1 MHEESGSGMTRQSFL
16 KGSFILMAAG
26 LLTRVLGMI
35 NGMVL
40 ARVIGDEGV
49 GLFMMAYPAMLLV
62 VTLTELGLPVAIS
75 KLVAEAD
82 TFGDKRKIKLILA
95 LSLAIVGFVSVT
107 LTILMLLAIPFIAK
121 FLYADSR
128 VIYPLLAITPVIPIV
143 AVASVIRGYFQGI
156 RNMKPYAYSG
166 IVEQVVRISLVFTL
180 SSMLMPRGVAF
191 AAAGAMIAGA
201 AGECASLFYM
211 IHQFHKEAQMN
222 IKGGRKMLKGSRLT
236 LRRLLNIGLPTMGSR
251 LIGSLGNFLEPMIV
265 SHGLMVAGYSIKA
278 SAQLYGQL
286 TGYAMTLLLLPT
298 FITHALHVALV
309 PAVSEAYARKNYG
322 MIHYRLNQAL
332 RIAMILGGLSI
343 LVTTCF
349 AAPLMQ
355 MIYESPESAS
365 FLYVMAPFFLVYY
378 FQAPMHAVLQALD
391 LAKPAMYNTL
401 IGAIVKTIALFLLTS
416 QPQIGINGAAL
427 AICMNVVLVTLLHA
441 AVMFKAI
448 GFSLV
453 IRDYVKTGAIM
464 LVAAFFARFLIDHAL
479 LGMALIPRTILLIT
493 ILASAY
499 LLLAIVFGVITKEQ
513 LRALPLIGKW
523 FEQVKF

>member
-1 MHEESGSGMTRQSFL
+1 MTRQSFL

-49 GLFMMAYPAMLLV
+49 GLFMMAYPAMLLA

-82 TFGDKRKIKLILA
+82 TFGDRRKIKLILA
-95 LSLAIVGFVSVT
+95 ISLTIVAITSVT
-107 LTILMLLAIPFIAK
+107 LTVGMLVAIPFLASSM
-121 FLYADSR
+121 YADTR

-143 AVASVIRGYFQGI
+143 AIASVIRGYFQGI

-166 IVEQVVRISLVFTL
+166 VVEQVVRISLVFTL
-180 SSMLMPRGVAF
+180 SSLLMPRGVAF

-201 AGECASLFYM
+201 AGECASLIYM
-211 IHQFHKEAQMN
+211 IHQFHKETP
-222 IKGGRKMLKGSRLT
+222 IRLKGGGINVLKGSRIT
-236 LRRLLNIGLPTMGSR
+236 LHRLLNIGLPTMGSR
-251 LIGSLGNFLEPMIV
+251 LIGSLSNFVEPMIV
-265 SHGLMVAGYSIKA
+265 SHGLMIAGYSLKA

-298 FITHALHVALV
+298 FITHALHVSLV

-322 MIHYRLNQAL
+322 MIHFRLNQAL
-332 RIAMILGGLSI
+332 RLAMLFGGLSV

-355 MIYESPESAS
+355 IIYQAPESAP
-365 FLYVMAPFFLVYY
+365 FLYIMAPFFIVFY

-391 LAKPAMYNTL
+391 LAKPAMVNTL
-401 IGAIVKTIALFLLTS
+401 IGAIVKTAALFLLTS
-416 QPQIGINGAAL
+416 QPQFGIYGAAI
-427 AICMNVVLVTLLHA
+427 AICVNVVLVTLLHA
-441 AVMFKAI
+441 SVMFKAI
-448 GFSLV
+448 GFSL
-453 IRDYVKTGAIM
+453 ILRDYIKTAAVM
-464 LVAAFFARFLIDHAL
+464 LSTAAAAFYLTTYTFLN
-479 LGMALIPRTILLIT
+479 MALVPRTLLQIT
-493 ILASAY
+493 VLTCIYFFLA
-499 LLLAIVFGVITKEQ
+499 LFFGMVSREQ
-513 LRALPLIGKW
+513 LRTLPVIGKW
-523 FEQVKF
+523 FDYSRF

>member
-1 MHEESGSGMTRQSFL
+1 MTRQSFL

-95 LSLAIVGFVSVT
+95 LSLTIVGITSIT
-107 LTILMLLAIPFIAK
+107 LTALMLVSIPFIAH
-121 FLYADSR
+121 FLYADTR
-128 VIYPLLAITPVIPIV
+128 VIYPLLAVTPVIPIV
-143 AVASVIRGYFQGI
+143 AVSSVIRGYFQGI

-180 SSMLMPRGVAF
+180 SSMLMPRGVEF

-211 IHQFHKEAQMN
+211 LYHFHKEAQMPLKRQGLKAM
-222 IKGGRKMLKGSRLT
+222 KGGRLT
-236 LRRLLNIGLPTMGSR
+236 LRRLMNIGLPTMGSR

-265 SHGLMVAGYSIKA
+265 SHALMIAGYSLKA

-298 FITHALHVALV
+298 FITHALHVSLV
-309 PAVSEAYARKNYG
+309 PAVSEAFARKNYG

-332 RIAMILGGLSI
+332 RIAMLFGGLSV
-343 LVTTCF
+343 LVTTLF

-355 MIYESPESAS
+355 IIYKSAESAQY
-365 FLYVMAPFFLVYY
+365 LYIMAPFFLVFY
-378 FQAPMHAVLQALD
+378 FQTPMHAVLQALD

-401 IGAIVKTIALFLLTS
+401 IGAVVKTIALFFLTS
-416 QPQIGINGAAL
+416 QPEFGIKGAAL
-427 AICMNVVLVTLLHA
+427 AICINVVLVTLLHA
-441 AVMFKAI
+441 GVMFKAI

-453 IRDYVKTGAIM
+453 IRDYVKTAGVMILSAVFANYLITRTFLDLG
-464 LVAAFFARFLIDHAL
+464 LVPRTCLLIAL
-479 LGMALIPRTILLIT
+479 LAV
-493 ILASAY
+493 AY
-499 LLLAIVFGVITKEQ
+499 LLLALIFGMINKEQ
-513 LRALPLIGKW
+513 LRQLPIIGKW
-523 FEQVKF
+523 FDSY